1 MSGAL
6 AERVFVE
13 KMAAVGFERIEVLE
27 RRPFGLSDAALYPLF
42 TPDLIDLMGK
52 LLSPEH
58 QAEVAVAITVSAYKP
73 PLRSVNDPGDAPRSA
88 Q

>member
-6 AERVFVE
+6 AERVFVD

-42 TPDLIDLMGK
+42 TPELIELMAT
-52 LLSPEH
+52 LVPPEH
-58 QAEVAVAITVSAYKP
+58 QDEVAVAVTVAARKP
-73 PLRSVNDPGDAPRSA
+73 PGATPGV